1 MTISVPL
8 KDEVTATLRAETSA
22 CTDSLAPGCCS
33 RFISSTLL
41 SGLSLATGGGI
52 GGFLRCAS
60 LGEARTAMTACK
72 STANTA
78 TFAALPAL
86 AELKQPLPRW
96 SSLQLQQKKRTSR
109 ASPDRLSARAPARQ
123 GPCPCPHR
131 AAGARRSCRWC
142 SLLEPSIA
150 SLRLDAIA
158 ASWLR
163 KPGAQ
168 QAGARSIVA
177 DTPSLARA
185 GPVPA
190 STSAAGGNRLQTQ
203 LASPIKP
210 CPLER
215 QGL

>member
-33 RFISSTLL
+33 RLISSTLL
-41 SGLSLATGGGI
+41 SGLSLANGGGI
-52 GGFLRCAS
+52 VGFLRCAS

-78 TFAALPAL
+78 TFAALPGL
-86 AELKQPLPRW
+86 AGLKQPLPRW

-123 GPCPCPHR
+123 GPCPHR
-131 AAGARRSCRWC
+131 AAGARRSCRRC
-142 SLLEPSIA
+142 SLLQPSIA
-150 SLRLDAIA
+150 TLRLDAIA

-168 QAGARSIVA
+168 QAGAQSNVA
-177 DTPSLARA
+177 DAPRPRKGGPGAGVDERGWREPAPSPA
-185 GPVPA
+185 GLSNQA
-190 STSAAGGNRLQTQ
+190 LFA
-203 LASPIKP
+203 
-210 CPLER
+210 
-215 QGL
+215 